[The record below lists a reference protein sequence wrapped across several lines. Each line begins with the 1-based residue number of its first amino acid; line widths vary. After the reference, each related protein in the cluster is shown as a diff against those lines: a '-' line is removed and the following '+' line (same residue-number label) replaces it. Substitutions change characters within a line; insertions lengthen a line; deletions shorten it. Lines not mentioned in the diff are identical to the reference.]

1 MLNLKP
7 IDEVRKE
14 FEQEV
19 TNKIS
24 SAQEAGTSPVYF
36 TDLPNS
42 IITQLKDLGYPVTP
56 AQNGGFCVTVL

>member
-24 SAQEAGTSPVYF
+24 SAQEAGTSPVY
-36 TDLPNS
+36 
-42 IITQLKDLGYPVTP
+42 
-56 AQNGGFCVTVL
+56 